1 MTFLLLCV
9 YLLLTLIRPQDF
21 LFGGEYFDLQV
32 ILITLV
38 FTLTSFLFDKK
49 QKIIS
54 APIIT
59 LLIMTVVIMI
69 SSAVNGWIGGMFTYS
84 YKFISAAII
93 PFLLFSNTL
102 NSITKHKIIM
112 FICITCALIMIHQGS
127 SQINAE
133 DGYGWAGTKW
143 VENKRITYLGTLND
157 PNDLGLFFV
166 MTLPMIIYLYTIS
179 SLFKKIFWVAI
190 VFTVFYGIYL
200 TNSRGALLS
209 TLSIVYLFGIQIIG
223 LRKMLI
229 FGIIALPILKFLMS
243 NFRKIEQDES
253 ANGRIESWFEGFQML
268 KEHPF
273 FGVGMES
280 YTKYNELTAHNSYI
294 LVLGELG
301 VFGFV
306 TWSLFLMLL
315 FVYLINTI
323 KNIKSTL
330 DSTLDSTDSTDD
342 GSELRLYITNELS
355 IVYCSFYSMIGFVTG
370 SFFLSRSY
378 SFTLYIFSGIAFS
391 SYLRLVERNPSFNI
405 TTNNYILKLIGFS
418 LLFIILLNLAIK
430 ILLKI

>member
-1 MTFLLLCV
+1 MTFVLLCV
-9 YLLLTLIRPQDF
+9 YLLLTLLRPQDF

-38 FTLTSFLFDKK
+38 FTLTSFIFDKK

-54 APIIT
+54 VPIIT

-84 YKFISAAII
+84 YKFISVAII

-102 NSITKHKIIM
+102 NSINKHKIIM
-112 FICITCALIMIHQGS
+112 FICIACVLIMIHQGS
-127 SQINAE
+127 TQIEAE
-133 DGYGWAGTKW
+133 DGYGWAGVKW
-143 VENKRITYLGTLND
+143 VGEKRITYLGTFND

-166 MTLPMIIYLYTIS
+166 MTLPMIIYLYTVS
-179 SLFKKIFWVAI
+179 AFLKKIFWVAI
-190 VFTVFYGIYL
+190 LFTILYGIYL

-209 TLSIVYLFGIQIIG
+209 ALLMVYVFGIQIIG

-229 FGIIALPILKFLMS
+229 LGIVALPVLKYVMS
-243 NFRKIEQDES
+243 SFRKIEQDES
-253 ANGRIESWFEGFQML
+253 ANGRIVSWYEGFQML

-273 FGVGMES
+273 FGVGMDA
-280 YTKYNELTAHNSYI
+280 YTKHNELTAHNSYV

-330 DSTLDSTDSTDD
+330 DSTDDS
-342 GSELRLYITNELS
+342 SELRTYITNELS
-355 IVYCSFYSMIGFVTG
+355 IVYCSFYSMIAFVTG

-391 SYLRLVERNPSFNI
+391 SYLRLIERDPSFNI
-405 TTNNYILKLIGFS
+405 TTNNYILKLIACS
-418 LLFIILLNLAIK
+418 LLLIILLNLVVK
-430 ILLKI
+430 LLL